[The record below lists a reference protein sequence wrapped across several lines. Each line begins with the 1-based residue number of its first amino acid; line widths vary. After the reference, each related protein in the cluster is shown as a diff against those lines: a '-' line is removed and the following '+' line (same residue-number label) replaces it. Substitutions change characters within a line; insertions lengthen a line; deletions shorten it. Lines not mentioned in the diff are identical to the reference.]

1 MLPRLPPRLTIA
13 LEVAFFVATL
23 VLALIWNADPDGRW
37 EPALALVFVATAG
50 LEIYRRRAPAGPQ
63 DRFATPADRLRHRER
78 LRQLLQEEIY
88 NCRAK
93 GLRQD
98 VIVRDAARVDVYPD
112 TDPNDTGISA
122 WFRVG
127 LIDTYERGICLG
139 LRYGGLKACEGG
151 YRFVD
156 YVNDEAADRTVLLI
170 GNVPYDS
177 IVEVNLDGDKIY
189 GYPHIFC
196 HFDHAGE
203 PYERLWFAE
212 RKQLTETHPYFEL
225 VAEYEDVKRNNPTD
239 GELHFF

>member
-1 MLPRLPPRLTIA
+1 MPRPFPRLIVG
-13 LEVAFFVATL
+13 LELAFFALTL
-23 VLALIWNADPDGRW
+23 VLVIVWNADPDGDW
-37 EPALALVFVATAG
+37 EPALALVAVATAG
-50 LEIYRRRAPAGPQ
+50 LEICRRRMPSAPG
-63 DRFATPADRLRHRER
+63 DRFASPAERLRHRER

-112 TDPNDTGISA
+112 TDANDTGISA

-212 RKQLTETHPYFEL
+212 RKQLTEIHPYFEL